1 MVIQIFGGDFLLS
14 SEAFDVHEG
23 VGPSHPAFNCGKN
36 PVTFIG
42 ARQITGVKKK
52 TKKKTGSQLKRQR
65 GRAK

>member
-42 ARQITGVKKK
+42 ARQITGVKKN
-52 TKKKTGSQLKRQR
+52 TKKKRQSIKKAE
-65 GRAK
+65 GES

>member
-1 MVIQIFGGDFLLS
+1 MVIQIFWGDFLLS

-42 ARQITGVKKK
+42 ARQITGVKKN
-52 TKKKTGSQLKRQR
+52 KKKKNRQSIKKAE
-65 GRAK
+65 GES

>member
-1 MVIQIFGGDFLLS
+1 MVIQIFWGDFLLS

-42 ARQITGVKKK
+42 AQQITGVKK
-52 TKKKTGSQLKRQR
+52 
-65 GRAK
+65 

>member
-42 ARQITGVKKK
+42 ARQITGVKK

>member
-42 ARQITGVKKK
+42 ARQITGVKKN
-52 TKKKTGSQLKRQR
+52 TKKKGSQLKRQR